1 MYYEMIESKS
11 FNKKLKKEV
20 KRLGVNPSMEGV
32 IRFYNF
38 IKTYNEID
46 QDIRINLN
54 EEKNGTNGGLYMH
67 YCKKIIFYEK
77 LSLITVLHEL
87 RHYIQ
92 FNTDLIFLLNSYSK
106 REEDARAW
114 SSSLF
119 FSVFPKEYKELA
131 KTGKIKFI

>member
-1 MYYEMIESKS
+1 MYYEMIDKNT

-20 KRLGVNPSMEGV
+20 KRLGLNPSMDGV
-32 IRFYNF
+32 IRFYDF
-38 IKTYNEID
+38 IKEYNDID
-46 QDIRINLN
+46 QDIKIMLK
-54 EEKNGTNGGLYMH
+54 EEKNSVNGGLYMH

-119 FSVFPKEYKELA
+119 FAVFPKEYKRLA
-131 KTGKIKFI
+131 NEGRIKFI